1 MRHPATAAGLACAIL
16 VASALGVW
24 RGPSLAPDAP
34 GAPSSADPA
43 RPDRPDSPDASGGQS
58 GPDALDVLDVADY
71 GLGEILEG
79 DGPPLER
86 FAPDAFPAAP
96 PAVGVDDIPAPAPGG
111 AVDFRRYPTPDEVVA
126 FTDQL
131 ARAHPDLV
139 EVLEIGRSWQDRP
152 IRAIRVA
159 NEALGDP
166 LDRRPAMVIDGQHH
180 ARELISGQVALYN
193 LWWLVHFYGADPLV
207 THLVDT
213 RVVYI
218 IPTVNPDGAA
228 IALADYQTI
237 RKTANPT
244 CCDDDGDGRY
254 DEDPTSGYGYGT
266 DDVTVYTFD
275 QAWADA
281 HPDNPFQGDWRSH
294 LVKQPERA
302 GRFTGALGGPRR
314 RIASRDLDG
323 DGRAE
328 EDQRG
333 GTDPNRN
340 YDWFWEKGVTDLRS
354 DAFRGPAPW
363 SEPEVAAIRDFLA
376 EIGTLATSVS
386 YHSGIDLILYP
397 WAYSASAELPD
408 APMYELLTRKGSEL
422 TEVNGFDGSI
432 RTWIARGLYGAAGS
446 SVDYI
451 YGRLGA
457 FAMAPETYGSSGV
470 TRIERLGATGVFS
483 AGQSTAFGFNP
494 RQEDILAST
503 DRWNRFSLYLLTAT
517 PNIELNGIRVDG
529 DDVVL
534 TVGND
539 GVLPVTLALELA
551 GADGQAIALTSPTAL
566 HAGQMDFTV
575 RRAAIAPAGNRL
587 KISATLAIGT
597 MPHEV
602 ESAEWTFTLLPD
614 GGVRLDTGRIRP
626 WVDLSVPFGGWW
638 AGDAWNAEKY
648 RCPPGR
654 TCPPQIHAT
663 PPVTPNPDVPTLT
676 PFPTATPTAAAGDPT
691 ATPSDRTPGRSFLPM
706 LFAPEG

>member
-1 MRHPATAAGLACAIL
+1 MRQPATAVALACAIL
-16 VASALGVW
+16 AASVIAVW
-24 RGPSLAPDAP
+24 RGPSIAP
-34 GAPSSADPA
+34 GAPTA
-43 RPDRPDSPDASGGQS
+43 PDTPGGIL
-58 GPDALDVLDVADY
+58 GPDVLDVADF

-96 PAVGVDDIPAPAPGG
+96 EPVGVDDIPAPAGG
-111 AVDFRRYPTPDEVVA
+111 PVDFRRYPTPDEVVA

-131 ARAHPDLV
+131 AAARPDLV
-139 EVLEIGRSWQDRP
+139 EVFEIGRSWQDRP
-152 IRAIRVA
+152 VRAIRVA

-166 LDRRPAMVIDGQHH
+166 LDRRPAMVIDAQHH

-193 LWWLVHFYGADPLV
+193 LWWLVHFYGTDPLV
-207 THLVDT
+207 THLLDT

-218 IPTVNPDGAA
+218 VPIVNPDGAA
-228 IALADYQTI
+228 IALADYQAI

-254 DEDPTSGYGYGT
+254 DEDATSGYGYGT

-294 LVKQPERA
+294 LLKQPERA
-302 GRFTGALGGPRR
+302 GRFTGALGGPRQ
-314 RIASRDLDG
+314 RIAPRDQDG
-323 DGRAE
+323 DGRSE

-340 YDWFWEKGVTDLRS
+340 YDWFWDQGVADLRS
-354 DAFRGPAPW
+354 DAFRGPAVW
-363 SEPEVAAIRDFLA
+363 SEPEVVAMRDFLA
-376 EIGTLATSVS
+376 EIETLATSVS

-397 WAYSASAELPD
+397 WAYSTSAELPD
-408 APMYELLTRKGSEL
+408 APMYELLTRKGSQL

-451 YGRLGA
+451 YGHLGA
-457 FAMAPETYGSSGV
+457 FAMAPETYGGSSL
-470 TRIERLGATGVFS
+470 TRIERLGTTGVFS

-503 DRWNRFSLYLLTAT
+503 DRWNRFSLYLLAAT
-517 PNIELNGIRVDG
+517 PNVELNGLAVDG
-529 DDVVL
+529 DDVVVTL
-534 TVGND
+534 GND
-539 GVLPVTLALELA
+539 GVLPVTLAATVSLA
-551 GADGQAIALTSPTAL
+551 GGGEREAVTAEPL
-566 HAGQMDFTV
+566 HAGQVALRFA
-575 RRAAIAPAGNRL
+575 RADLAPTGNRL
-587 KISATLAIGT
+587 RVVATLAVGT
-597 MPHEV
+597 RPHAV
-602 ESAEWTFTLLPD
+602 ESGEWTFSFLPD
-614 GGVRLDTGRIRP
+614 GTVRLDAGRVRP

-638 AGDAWNAEKY
+638 AGDEWNAEKY

-654 TCPPQIHAT
+654 TCPPQIFAT
-663 PPVTPNPDVPTLT
+663 PPVTPNPAVPTLT
-676 PFPTATPTAAAGDPT
+676 PFPSATPTLASDPPT
-691 ATPSDRTPGRSFLPM
+691 ATPDGRAVGRAFLPALHAPGR
-706 LFAPEG
+706 